1 MAGRPR
7 EFDRGQALIAARDL
21 FWRHGYEGTSLADL
35 VTALGI
41 ASARIYKA
49 FGSKEQLYREAIAH
63 YGQYEGGFA
72 GRALQHPQVLSA
84 IRQMLEQAV
93 LLYTRSDP
101 PAGCMVVSA
110 AGGLSEENQP
120 LAQWL
125 ADQRRLRS
133 AEIVARL
140 QLAQQQGQ
148 LQSDVATRPL
158 GEYYA
163 TVLHGLSVQAR
174 DGVSREQ
181 LTAAIEVAMLPLN
194 GVVVA

>member
-7 EFDRGQALIAARDL
+7 EFDREQALIAARDL
-21 FWRHGYEGTSLADL
+21 FWHHGYEGTSLADL
-35 VTALGI
+35 VVALGI

-49 FGSKEQLYREAIAH
+49 FGSKEQLYREAIGH
-63 YGQYEGGFA
+63 YERHEGGFA
-72 GRALQHPQVLSA
+72 ARALQHPQILSA
-84 IRQMLEQAV
+84 VRQMLEQAV
-93 LLYTRSDP
+93 ALYTERAP

-125 ADQRRLRS
+125 AQQRKDRT
-133 AEIVARL
+133 AEIVSRL
-140 QLAQQQGQ
+140 HQAQTDGQ
-148 LQSDVATRPL
+148 LRADAAVPPL

-174 DGVSREQ
+174 DGASRER
-181 LTAAIEVAMLPLN
+181 LNAAVTLAMLPLQSLLTD
-194 GVVVA
+194 

>member
-7 EFDRGQALIAARDL
+7 EFDREQALIAARDL

-35 VTALGI
+35 VAALGI

-49 FGSKEQLYREAIAH
+49 FGSKEQLYREAIGH
-63 YGQYEGGFA
+63 YEQHEGGFA
-72 GRALQHPQVLSA
+72 TRALQHPQILSA
-84 IRQMLEQAV
+84 VRQMLEQAV
-93 LLYTRSDP
+93 LLYTVSDP

-120 LAQWL
+120 LATWL
-125 ADQRRLRS
+125 AQQRKERT

-140 QLAQQQGQ
+140 QQAQADGQ
-148 LQSDVATRPL
+148 LRAEAAVPPL

-174 DGVSREQ
+174 DGASRER
-181 LTAAIEVAMLPLN
+181 LNAAITLAMLPLQN
-194 GVVVA
+194 LLID

>member
-7 EFDRGQALIAARDL
+7 EFDREQALIAARDL

-35 VTALGI
+35 VAALGI

-49 FGSKEQLYREAIAH
+49 FGSKEQLYREAIGH
-63 YGQYEGGFA
+63 YEQYEGGFA
-72 GRALQHPQVLSA
+72 ARALQHPQILSA
-84 IRQMLEQAV
+84 VRQMLEQAV
-93 LLYTRSDP
+93 VLYTDSEP
-101 PAGCMVVSA
+101 PVGCMVVSA
-110 AGGLSEENQP
+110 AGGLSQENQP

-125 ADQRRLRS
+125 AQQRKDRT

-140 QLAQQQGQ
+140 QQAQAEGQ
-148 LQSDVATRPL
+148 LRAEAAAQPL

-174 DGVSREQ
+174 DGASRER
-181 LTAAIEVAMLPLN
+181 LNAAVTLAMLPLKSLL
-194 GVVVA
+194 AD

>member
-7 EFDRGQALIAARDL
+7 EFDREQALIAARDL

-35 VTALGI
+35 VAALGI

-49 FGSKEQLYREAIAH
+49 FGSKEQLYREAIGH
-63 YGQYEGGFA
+63 YEQYEGGFA
-72 GRALQHPQVLSA
+72 ARALQHPQILSA
-84 IRQMLEQAV
+84 VRQMLEQAV
-93 LLYTRSDP
+93 VLYTDSEP

-125 ADQRRLRS
+125 AQQRKDRT

-140 QLAQQQGQ
+140 QQAQAEGQ
-148 LQSDVATRPL
+148 LRAEAAAQPL

-174 DGVSREQ
+174 DGASRER
-181 LTAAIEVAMLPLN
+181 LNAAVTLAMLPLKSLL
-194 GVVVA
+194 AD

>member
-7 EFDRGQALIAARDL
+7 EFDREQALIAARDL

-35 VTALGI
+35 VAALGI

-49 FGSKEQLYREAIAH
+49 FGSKEQLYREAIGH
-63 YGQYEGGFA
+63 YEQHEGGFA
-72 GRALQHPQVLSA
+72 PRALQHPQILSA
-84 IRQMLEQAV
+84 VRQMLEQAV
-93 LLYTRSDP
+93 ALYTERAP
-101 PAGCMVVSA
+101 PVGCMVVSA

-125 ADQRRLRS
+125 TQQRKDRT
-133 AEIVARL
+133 AEIVTRL
-140 QLAQQQGQ
+140 QQAQTDGQ
-148 LQSDVATRPL
+148 LRADAAVPPL

-174 DGVSREQ
+174 DGASRER
-181 LTAAIEVAMLPLN
+181 LNAAIALAMLPLQSLLTD
-194 GVVVA
+194 